1 MGLSFLVVEGN
12 TAEAR
17 EEYRAGFGQTS
28 GESYAETLRWL
39 APGAEC
45 EIVLGADAGAAPAL
59 ALDAYDAVVFT
70 GSALNLYDGLPESL
84 RQVEFA
90 RAVFRARTPAFGS
103 CWGLQVATAAAGG
116 TVFKNPRG
124 REIGLARSVA
134 LSEAGRSHPLLAGRP
149 PAFEALCSHL
159 DIVAPPPGAVVLAAN
174 AMAPVQAAEIVHD
187 GGRFWG
193 VQYHPEF
200 SFAEIAAIIERRAGA
215 LAREGFAPDA
225 EAARD
230 HARELRALDE
240 PSPPPGLAWRL
251 GVGAAALTREAR
263 TLELANFI
271 NAWVRPAKSARGRA

>member
-1 MGLSFLVVEGN
+1 LSLRVLVVEGN
-12 TAEAR
+12 TAEGRA
-17 EEYRAGFGQTS
+17 EYREGFGQTA

-39 APGAEC
+39 APDAACEILLGAE
-45 EIVLGADAGAAPAL
+45 AGAAPAL
-59 ALDAYDAVVFT
+59 ALDGYDAVVFT
-70 GSALNLYDGLPESL
+70 GSALNLYDGLPECL
-84 RQVEFA
+84 RQVDIA

-124 REIGLARSVA
+124 REIGIARSVA
-134 LSEAGRSHPLLAGRP
+134 LSEAGSAHPLLAGRP

-159 DIVAPPPGAVVLAAN
+159 DIVAPPPGGVILAAN

-200 SFAEIAAIIERRAGA
+200 SFSEIAAIIERRAAA
-215 LAREGFAPDA
+215 LAREGLAPDA
-225 EAARD
+225 QAARD
-230 HARELRALDE
+230 HARDLRALDE
-240 PSPPPGLAWRL
+240 PSPPPDLAWRL
-251 GVGAAALTREAR
+251 GVGEAALTRRAR

-271 NAWVRPAKSARGRA
+271 DAWVRPAKSARGRA